1 MRFYVIYRCHPY
13 FAAKIRLIKPINR
26 LFQMVKMKMAGYG
39 RRFDTSFKIPPC
51 LIRPSRQNVSVPA
64 LTGIFSFL
72 FSLQVNW
79 VASRKK
85 RTKCYQCQRRCN
97 MRCRSFRA
105 LHNKHS
111 PCEDRIAAQHQ
122 RTSQNLPIQTPRLQ
136 RAPKLDT
143 TSNLTK
149 LTINSDQPNLSLQL
163 QWEPHQ
169 ALDREKKSRIRLR
182 EFIQLSLTMWIQR
195 LRECTAT
202 TRRKKARP
210 RSSRTKS
217 DKIPS
222 FDSCRLSVTTRII
235 QRQG

>member
-1 MRFYVIYRCHPY
+1 MNEDS
-13 FAAKIRLIKPINR
+13 IRPLKYP
-26 LFQMVKMKMAGYG
+26 L
-39 RRFDTSFKIPPC
+39 DTSSITPKCVRTRLDRNLF
-51 LIRPSRQNVSVPA
+51 
-64 LTGIFSFL
+64 
-72 FSLQVNW
+72 FSLFFARNW

-149 LTINSDQPNLSLQL
+149 LTINSDQPNLSL
-163 QWEPHQ
+163 
-169 ALDREKKSRIRLR
+169 
-182 EFIQLSLTMWIQR
+182 
-195 LRECTAT
+195 
-202 TRRKKARP
+202 
-210 RSSRTKS
+210 
-217 DKIPS
+217 
-222 FDSCRLSVTTRII
+222 
-235 QRQG
+235 